1 MSRILL
7 SPLLLLSL
15 VLAGCAGSSARVV
28 SASDGPTVNQARTV
42 PASAD
47 RLRVAVGNFEM
58 RTGPAIGS
66 ALADFMTTSL
76 FNSGRF
82 IVLERSRLDAVR
94 AEQALQSG
102 SDFDP
107 DSRVER
113 GGFEGADLLV
123 RGAVVTFEKSCK
135 GVSVLVAGSGTSC
148 ITLNLRLI
156 DVATGRIVNATTV
169 EATSRSGQVGF
180 FFARGELPVGLG
192 GYAKT
197 PMETA
202 LRNAIELA
210 VQHIVDQTN

>member
-1 MSRILL
+1 MPLRIFAPLILL
-7 SPLLLLSL
+7 TLFLTS
-15 VLAGCAGSSARVV
+15 CATSSARVV
-28 SASDGPTVNQARTV
+28 SDGNGPSINQARTV
-42 PASAD
+42 PATANQ
-47 RLRVAVGNFEM
+47 LKVAVGNFEM
-58 RTGPAIGS
+58 RAGPPIGS
-66 ALADFMTTSL
+66 ALADFMTTAL

-94 AEQALQSG
+94 AEQDLQAG
-102 SDFDP
+102 EDFNP
-107 DSRVER
+107 ETRAER
-113 GGFEGADLLV
+113 GAFEGADLLV
-123 RGAVVTFEKSCK
+123 RGAIVSFEKDCK

-148 ITLNLRLI
+148 VTLNLRLI

-169 EATSRSGQVGF
+169 ESTSRSGQVGF

>member
-102 SDFDP
+102 PDFDP

>member
-15 VLAGCAGSSARVV
+15 LLAGCAGSSARVV
-28 SASDGPTVNQARTV
+28 SASDSPTVNQARTV

-66 ALADFMTTSL
+66 ALADFMTTAL
-76 FNSGRF
+76 FNSGRY

-102 SDFDP
+102 ADFDP
-107 DSRVER
+107 ATRVER

-123 RGAVVTFEKSCK
+123 RGAVVTFEKDCK
-135 GVSVLVAGSGTSC
+135 GVSVLLAGTGTSC
-148 ITLNLRLI
+148 VTLNLRLI